1 MEIQCP
7 NCKYEGNGKYIT
19 KGYVAV
25 ELVLWLLFL
34 FPGLVYSIWRLSTK
48 KWVCPECDFENVRK
62 IKETKETK
70 ETKEVC
76 MPGILIKI
84 IAGII
89 GIIFLLYILDLI
101 GFTK

>member
-1 MEIQCP
+1 MMEIQCP

-70 ETKEVC
+70 EVC

-89 GIIFLLYILDLI
+89 GIIFLLYILGLI
-101 GFTK
+101 DFTK

>member
-1 MEIQCP
+1 MMEIQCP
-7 NCKYEGNGKYIT
+7 NCKYEGNGKHIT
-19 KGYVAV
+19 KGSVAV
-25 ELVLWLLFL
+25 ELVLWLLFM

-70 ETKEVC
+70 EVC

-89 GIIFLLYILDLI
+89 GIIFLLYILGLI